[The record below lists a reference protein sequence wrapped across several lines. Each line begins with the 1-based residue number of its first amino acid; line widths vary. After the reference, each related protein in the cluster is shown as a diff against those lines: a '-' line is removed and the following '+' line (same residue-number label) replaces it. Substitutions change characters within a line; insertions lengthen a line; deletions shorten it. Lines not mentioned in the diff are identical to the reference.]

1 MRTGGSNTDG
11 DRAISLAPAV
21 FIVGT
26 DTGVGKTL
34 LTGLL
39 LEWLRTVGGVD
50 ALAVKPFIS
59 GSLCDAQILKRLQP
73 DTLGINDLSPY
84 RYRLPLAPAVASQKE
99 GKQPVHLRTVVG
111 YITRMRRHCD
121 CLLIEGCGGLLSP
134 LGKDFSSLEV
144 IHRVGGHVLVVAQN
158 RLGAINHVMLTFRAL
173 ETAPIESMRVVLMHG
188 KSSSGM
194 VARTNVEALVERLPC
209 DVSVLP
215 YLGKNA
221 SGIGL
226 IRANARFLEK
236 TLAELLPSDTVT
248 TLLEAA
254 GVRAAVK
261 IKKECL
267 DK

>member
-1 MRTGGSNTDG
+1 VRTGGSKTDG
-11 DRAISLAPAV
+11 DRALGLAPAV

-39 LEWLRTVGGVD
+39 LEWLRSVGGVN

-59 GSLCDAQILKRLQP
+59 GSLRDAKILKRLQA
-73 DTLGINDLSPY
+73 DTLGLDDLSPY

-99 GKQPVHLRTVVG
+99 GKQPVHLRSVVG
-111 YITRMRRHCD
+111 YITRMRRRCD

-134 LGKDFSSLEV
+134 LGQDFSSLEV
-144 IHRVGGHVLVVAQN
+144 IHRVGGHVLIVAQN

-173 ETAPIESMRVVLMHG
+173 ETAPMESVRVVLMNG
-188 KSSSGM
+188 EASSGM
-194 VARTNVEALVERLPC
+194 VGRTNLAALVERLPC

-215 YLGKNA
+215 YQGKNA

-226 IRANARFLEK
+226 IRANAKFLEK

-254 GVRAAVK
+254 EVRAAVK
-261 IKKECL
+261 IEKRVP
-267 DK
+267 